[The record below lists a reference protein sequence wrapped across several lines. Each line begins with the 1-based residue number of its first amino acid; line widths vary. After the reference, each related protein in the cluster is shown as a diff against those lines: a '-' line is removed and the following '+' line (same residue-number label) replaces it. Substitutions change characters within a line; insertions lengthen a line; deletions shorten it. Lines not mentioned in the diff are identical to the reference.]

1 QKLLVLC
8 KEILTQYNI
17 QLEEKCKG
25 TINITATNSEKSFV
39 LSYFVRPGKA
49 SLNFRETEFN
59 ICLIRINLNNGF
71 HKNSNNEII
80 RGNRIN
86 IFSEE
91 EYLRKNDGSTYMR
104 AYALPYK
111 IFEDNS

>member
-1 QKLLVLC
+1 MDIKLTDNDVQKLLVLC

-39 LSYFVRPGKA
+39 LSYFVRPGKV

-59 ICLIRINLNNGF
+59 
-71 HKNSNNEII
+71 
-80 RGNRIN
+80 
-86 IFSEE
+86 
-91 EYLRKNDGSTYMR
+91 
-104 AYALPYK
+104 
-111 IFEDNS
+111 